1 MNKAKKHLTRKEE
14 LFIVKQEEK
23 RRNKMIEKMLATKRN
38 NMLINYKE
46 IKKLK
51 SFYDVKLKGNE
62 TFSELLQIERDFN
75 ERIKQDTKNIQ
86 SIDNQTRRN

>member
-1 MNKAKKHLTRKEE
+1 
-14 LFIVKQEEK
+14 
-23 RRNKMIEKMLATKRN
+23 MI
-38 NMLINYKE
+38 INYKE

-51 SFYDVKLKGNE
+51 SFYGISLKGNE
-62 TFSELLQIERDFN
+62 TFSELLQIEQDFN

>member
-1 MNKAKKHLTRKEE
+1 
-14 LFIVKQEEK
+14 
-23 RRNKMIEKMLATKRN
+23 MI
-38 NMLINYKE
+38 INYKE
-46 IKKLK
+46 VKKLK

-62 TFSELLQIERDFN
+62 TFDQLLKIERDFN

>member
-1 MNKAKKHLTRKEE
+1 MCINLT
-14 LFIVKQEEK
+14 
-23 RRNKMIEKMLATKRN
+23 MI
-38 NMLINYKE
+38 INYKE
-46 IKKLK
+46 VKKLK

-86 SIDNQTRRN
+86 SIDNQTRGN

>member
-1 MNKAKKHLTRKEE
+1 MNIDTKKHLTRKEE

-23 RRNKMIEKMLATKRN
+23 RRNKMLATKRN

-62 TFSELLQIERDFN
+62 TFDQLLKIERDFN
-75 ERIKQDTKNIQ
+75 ERIKKDTKNIQ

>member
-1 MNKAKKHLTRKEE
+1 
-14 LFIVKQEEK
+14 
-23 RRNKMIEKMLATKRN
+23 MI
-38 NMLINYKE
+38 INYKE
-46 IKKLK
+46 VKKLK

-86 SIDNQTRRN
+86 SIDNQTRGNNAVNN

>member
-1 MNKAKKHLTRKEE
+1 MRSIKNRLSITANNNGGVKTPTKKGY
-14 LFIVKQEEK
+14 
-23 RRNKMIEKMLATKRN
+23 NMI
-38 NMLINYKE
+38 INYKE
-46 IKKLK
+46 VKKLK

-86 SIDNQTRRN
+86 SIDNQTRGN

>member
-1 MNKAKKHLTRKEE
+1 MCINLT
-14 LFIVKQEEK
+14 
-23 RRNKMIEKMLATKRN
+23 MI
-38 NMLINYKE
+38 INYKE
-46 IKKLK
+46 VKNLK
-51 SFYDVKLKGNE
+51 SFYGISLKGNE